1 MQSHNT
7 RAALADLSNEL
18 ESLKPSES
26 GCADEFSWAVKIE
39 RFRPVA
45 LQAGARAAQ
54 LTDILAVAMRPLRK
68 TELSAQMSEG
78 QVLQL
83 EELSELAFKDRAADM
98 PKIFECTR
106 ELSAI
111 ADAGLVH
118 TLTTRLLRRLHL
130 GTLVTE
136 ANAEQTYP
144 VDFSARQLIHML
156 GIDTPSR
163 GHELVLESL
172 DHLEAVFKFL
182 EFADLVAAAGTCR
195 LWKAAAEGLR
205 PEEAAWAALA
215 LEEYDI

>member
-1 MQSHNT
+1 M
-7 RAALADLSNEL
+7 
-18 ESLKPSES
+18 
-26 GCADEFSWAVKIE
+26 KIE

-54 LTDILAVAMRPLRK
+54 LTDILAAAMRPLRK
-68 TELSAQMSEG
+68 TELTAQMSEG

-83 EELSELAFKDRAADM
+83 EELSELAFKDKALDV
-98 PKIFECTR
+98 PKIFACTS
-106 ELSAI
+106 ELAAI
-111 ADAGLVH
+111 ASSGLVH

-136 ANAEQTYP
+136 VNAETTYP

-163 GHELVLESL
+163 GHELVLEHL
-172 DHLEAVFKFL
+172 DHLEAVFKHL